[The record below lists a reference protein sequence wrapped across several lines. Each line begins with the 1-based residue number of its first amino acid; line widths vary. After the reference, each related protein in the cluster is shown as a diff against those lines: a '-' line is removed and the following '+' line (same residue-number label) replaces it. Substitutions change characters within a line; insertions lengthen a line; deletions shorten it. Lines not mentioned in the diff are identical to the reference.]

1 MERKLTKQ
9 EIIKLFYGDEAYV
22 IEPDYQWRVNVEAMG
37 LNPEHYVI
45 ERSSHEVVNIFE
57 LYLELL
63 FSESDALKGS
73 LAVTKKRLLGTD
85 KHEFIIAPKEY
96 NAFGNP
102 QNRTEPYYFKKLVNT
117 KWANMGSYEFAR
129 IFAQGDALQPLK
141 TEEMIHIYIEHEH
154 LPAIDEDTL
163 NMINSAN
170 ISVEEWQRAMILK
183 DLLYLQ
189 KSLYEEVKN
198 HQEIF
203 LTEVMPKKFMYG
215 QTVIYNPNKEAYS
228 INGKWLKSSEL

>member
-1 MERKLTKQ
+1 
-9 EIIKLFYGDEAYV
+9 
-22 IEPDYQWRVNVEAMG
+22 
-37 LNPEHYVI
+37 
-45 ERSSHEVVNIFE
+45 
-57 LYLELL
+57 
-63 FSESDALKGS
+63 
-73 LAVTKKRLLGTD
+73 
-85 KHEFIIAPKEY
+85 
-96 NAFGNP
+96 
-102 QNRTEPYYFKKLVNT
+102 
-117 KWANMGSYEFAR
+117 
-129 IFAQGDALQPLK
+129 
-141 TEEMIHIYIEHEH
+141 MIHIYIEHEH